1 MSFDEFIGGGSHDP
15 FASMEK
21 VNKIHIR
28 MQQRN
33 GKKCITTVSNL
44 EDDLDLPRICKA
56 LKKLFECGGSV
67 ETDRLGHEVIQ
78 LQGDH
83 RIRIKEWLIKQ
94 EIVVKS
100 EADRI
105 IIHGA

>member
-1 MSFDEFIGGGSHDP
+1 MSFSEFISGGNDDP
-15 FASMEK
+15 FASMDK
-21 VNKIHIR
+21 INKIHIR
-28 MQQRN
+28 VQQRN

-67 ETDRLGHEVIQ
+67 ETDRIGKEVIQ

-83 RIRIKEWLIKQ
+83 RIKIKEWLIKQ
-94 EIVVKS
+94 EIVAKS
-100 EADRI
+100 EAERI
-105 IIHGA
+105 LIHGA

>member
-1 MSFDEFIGGGSHDP
+1 MSFDEFMNDSHDP

-21 VNKIHIR
+21 QNKIHIR

-67 ETDRLGHEVIQ
+67 ETDRLGHDVIQ

-83 RIRIKEWLIKQ
+83 RIRIKAWLIKQ
-94 EIVVKS
+94 EIVAKS
-100 EADRI
+100 EAERI